1 MVDRIYLKV
10 NNTQEKSLK
19 GIALVPVQ
27 FLINTVRKR
36 GNTLQKAKQC
46 KFLR

>member
-1 MVDRIYLKV
+1 MVFILKV

-19 GIALVPVQ
+19 RIALVPVQ
-27 FLINTVRKR
+27 FLIKNENEETQM
-36 GNTLQKAKQC
+36 QKAKQC